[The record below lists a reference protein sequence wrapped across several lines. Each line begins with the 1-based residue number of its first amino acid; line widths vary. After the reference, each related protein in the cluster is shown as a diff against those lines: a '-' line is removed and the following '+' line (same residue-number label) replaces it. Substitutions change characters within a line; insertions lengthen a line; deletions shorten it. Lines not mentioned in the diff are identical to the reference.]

1 MTRVAIL
8 HDATAPERAETGP
21 GEVVAVAA
29 VLDVIAD
36 VERVAMGDGMSVRRV
51 ALSEDPRAMLR
62 AVAAINE
69 DVIVNLAECWR
80 GVARFEVGVA
90 WALELR
96 GIPYTGA
103 DPRALALCLEKPL
116 ARAVLADAG
125 VPVPRGFV
133 AHTAED
139 TDAVPKGS
147 AWIVKPAAQDASHG
161 IDRESV
167 VRGRDPLRARVA
179 ALRGRG
185 IGPALIEEYIDGRE
199 LNASILEQGGAPR
212 VLPIAEIDY
221 AKFPTGA
228 PRILTFASK
237 WDPSSEDYRG
247 SPAVPAELSPDLRAR
262 VEAVAL
268 GAWRALGLRSYGRVD
283 LRLDARG
290 PFVIDV
296 NPNPD
301 LSRGAGLCFAAE
313 RAGLSYE
320 ALVRGILAEARARA
334 RS

>member
-1 MTRVAIL
+1 MTRVAIVY
-8 HDATAPERAETGP
+8 DATAPECAETGA
-21 GEVVAVAA
+21 GEAAA
-29 VLDVIAD
+29 VTSVLEVIAD
-36 VERVAMGDGMSVRRV
+36 VARVAEGDGMSVRRV
-51 ALSEDPRAMLR
+51 ALPGDPRAMLH
-62 AVAAINE
+62 AVAAIDE
-69 DVIVNLAECWR
+69 DVIVNFAECWR
-80 GVARFEVGVA
+80 GVTRFEVGVA

-116 ARAVLADAG
+116 TRAVLADAG

-133 AHTAED
+133 AHTIED
-139 TDAVPKGS
+139 TDAVPEEGT
-147 AWIVKPAAQDASHG
+147 WIVKPAAQDASHG
-161 IDRESV
+161 IVRESV
-167 VRGRDPLRARVA
+167 ARGRDALRARVG
-179 ALRGRG
+179 ALEERGL
-185 IGPALIEEYIDGRE
+185 GPALIEEYIDGRE
-199 LNASILEQGGAPR
+199 LNASMLDLGGVLR

-221 AKFPTGA
+221 SNFPTGA
-228 PRILTFASK
+228 PRILTYAAK
-237 WDPSSEDYRG
+237 WEPSSEDYRG
-247 SPAVPAELSPDLRAR
+247 SPAVLAELSPHLRAR

-268 GAWRALGLRSYGRVD
+268 DVWRALGLRDYGRVD

-301 LSRGAGLCFAAE
+301 LSRGAGQCLAAE

-320 ALVRGILAEARARA
+320 SLVRGIIAEAHA

>member
-1 MTRVAIL
+1 MTRVAIVY
-8 HDATAPERAETGP
+8 DATAPEHAETGA
-21 GEVVAVAA
+21 EEAAAVAS
-29 VLDVIAD
+29 VLDVIVD
-36 VERVAMGDGMSVRRV
+36 VECVAKGDGMSVRRV
-51 ALSEDPRAMLR
+51 ALPGDPRAMLR
-62 AVAAINE
+62 EVAAIDA

-80 GVARFEVGVA
+80 GIARFEVGVA

-133 AHTAED
+133 AHTVED
-139 TDAVPKGS
+139 ADAVPAEG
-147 AWIVKPAAQDASHG
+147 AWVVKPAAQDASHG

-167 VRGRDPLRARVA
+167 ARGRDALRARVA

-221 AKFPTGA
+221 SNFPTGA
-228 PRILTFASK
+228 PRILTFAAK
-237 WDPSSEDYRG
+237 WDPASEDYRA

-268 GAWRALGLRSYGRVD
+268 GAWRALGLRGYGRVD

-301 LSRGAGLCFAAE
+301 LSRGAGLCLAAA

-320 ALVRGILAEARARA
+320 ALVRGIIAEARAH
-334 RS
+334 S

>member
-8 HDATAPERAETGP
+8 HDATAPECAETGA
-21 GEVVAVAA
+21 GEAAAVAS
-29 VLDVIAD
+29 VLEVIAD
-36 VERVAMGDGMSVRRV
+36 IERVAAGDGMTVRRV
-51 ALSEDPRAMLR
+51 ALSGDPRAMLG
-62 AVAAINE
+62 AVAAIDE
-69 DVIVNLAECWR
+69 DVIVNLVECWR
-80 GVARFEVGVA
+80 GIARFEIGVA

-116 ARAVLADAG
+116 TRAVLADAG

-133 AHTAED
+133 ARTVED
-139 TDAVPKGS
+139 ADAVPEGG

-161 IDRESV
+161 IDRDSV
-167 VRGRDPLRARVA
+167 ARGRDAVRARVA
-179 ALRGRG
+179 ALRGRS
-185 IGPALIEEYIDGRE
+185 IGPALIEEYVDGRE
-199 LNASILEQGGAPR
+199 LNVSILEQGGAPR

-221 AKFPTGA
+221 ANFPTGA

-237 WDPSSEDYRG
+237 WDPASDDYRG
-247 SPAVPAELSPDLRAR
+247 SPAVPAQLSPDLRAR

-320 ALVRGILAEARARA
+320 ATVRGIIEEARAR
-334 RS
+334 S